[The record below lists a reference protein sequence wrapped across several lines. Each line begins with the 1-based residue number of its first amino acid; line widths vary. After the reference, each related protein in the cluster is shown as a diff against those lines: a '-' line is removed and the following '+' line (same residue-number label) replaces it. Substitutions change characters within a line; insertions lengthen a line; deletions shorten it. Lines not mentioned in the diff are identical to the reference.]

1 MNAESLKSS
10 ILQLAI
16 QGKLV
21 EQREEEGTAEDLLNE
36 IRIKKQ
42 KLIKKMKI
50 RGQNNIE
57 SIELEETYFDIPSD
71 WKWVRLSDLG
81 VIVGGGT
88 PKTSIKENWDKGN
101 ISWLTPADMKDKQ
114 GKYISKGSRMI
125 TELGLTSSSAKL
137 MPKGTIVFSSRAP
150 IGYIAIAEN
159 ELSTNQ
165 GFKSL
170 VPGSE
175 EINLYLYY
183 CLIARTKA
191 IQSRG
196 TGTTFKEISGKEFG
210 KTVIPLPPLAEQ
222 KRIVEKIEEL
232 MPLVERYGKAYEE
245 VTELNKN
252 FPVEMEK
259 SILQYAIQGKLAEQR
274 EEEGTAEDLYKQI
287 QLEKEKLI
295 EEGKIRK
302 QKKLPEVTEEEI
314 PFDIPETWKWVRLSD
329 LTENIH
335 YGYTASA
342 QDNGNAKL
350 LRITDIQDN
359 KVEWMSVPHCDIS
372 EENFSKYSL
381 NNRDILIARTGGTIG
396 KTYIVNS
403 LHEKSV
409 FASYLI
415 RAIPLKGINE
425 VFLKNFMESPF
436 YWSQL
441 RKGSMGTGQPNVNAT
456 TLSKLLLPLPPL
468 SEQKRI
474 VARIEEL
481 LEYTRKL
488 KEE

>member
-1 MNAESLKSS
+1 MNAESLKNS

-21 EQREEEGTAEDLLNE
+21 EQREEDGTAEELYKE
-36 IRIKKQ
+36 IQLEKEKLIEEGKIRKQ
-42 KLIKKMKI
+42 KKLPKI
-50 RGQNNIE
+50 T
-57 SIELEETYFDIPSD
+57 EEEIPFEIPD
-71 WKWVRLSDLG
+71 NWRWVRLNDLVKSIRAG
-81 VIVGGGT
+81 GDKPKEFSKEITSKHTIPVIGNGKTNDGIVGYTDKATVEDSAITISGRGT
-88 PKTSIKENWDKGN
+88 IGYSSIRDYPFCPIVRLIVLDISDNINFKFLQKAILNLLEVGVGTSIKQ
-101 ISWLTPADMKDKQ
+101 LTVPMV
-114 GKYISKGSRMI
+114 R
-125 TELGLTSSSAKL
+125 
-137 MPKGTIVFSSRAP
+137 PK
-150 IGYIAIAEN
+150 
-159 ELSTNQ
+159 
-165 GFKSL
+165 
-170 VPGSE
+170 
-175 EINLYLYY
+175 
-183 CLIARTKA
+183 
-191 IQSRG
+191 
-196 TGTTFKEISGKEFG
+196 
-210 KTVIPLPPLAEQ
+210 VIPLPPLAEQ

-232 MPLVERYGKAYEE
+232 MPHVERYGKAYEE

-259 SILQYAIQGKLAEQR
+259 SILQYAIQGKLVEQR
-274 EEEGTAEDLYKQI
+274 EEEGIAEELYKQI

-302 QKKLPEVTEEEI
+302 RKKLPKITEEEI
-314 PFDIPETWKWVRLSD
+314 PFEIPESWKWVRLSD

-415 RAIPLKGINE
+415 RAIPLKGINK
-425 VFLKNFMESPF
+425 VFLKKIMERDL
-436 YWSQL
+436 YC
-441 RKGSMGTGQPNVNAT
+441 K
-456 TLSKLLLPLPPL
+456 
-468 SEQKRI
+468 
-474 VARIEEL
+474 
-481 LEYTRKL
+481 
-488 KEE
+488 